1 MYKSGV
7 RRLAWA
13 TLLSSVAA
21 STSGLALG
29 RPAAAQ
35 DADCETRLMLV
46 PIENTEVPAG
56 WEWELLILGYPL
68 GLPGWVGGVA
78 TTDEDDY
85 ASASLTLACSPDASL
100 ALSRS
105 SQVQISLMGAEAIE
119 LAPIG
124 DGSFAWREADGGV
137 AIQWLHGD
145 MLGTITSSDEGS
157 LDALT
162 ELAVALDMVIP

>member
-1 MYKSGV
+1 MSMFGV
-7 RRLAWA
+7 RRLARA
-13 TLLSSVAA
+13 TLLTCVAA
-21 STSGLALG
+21 TTSGLALSG
-29 RPAAAQ
+29 PAAAQ

-46 PIENTEVPAG
+46 PIENTEVPSG
-56 WEWELLILGYPL
+56 WEWEMLILGYPL

-105 SQVQISLMGAEAIE
+105 SQVQVSLMGAEVIE
-119 LAPIG
+119 LEPIG
-124 DGSFAWREADGGV
+124 DRSFAWREADGGV

-145 MLGTITSSDEGS
+145 MLGTITTIDEGS

-162 ELAVALDMVIP
+162 ELALALEAVIP